1 MEEPELDENGNPIKV
16 DKGTQDYSG
25 YFGGDLYMQ
34 RFDLV
39 PRVDP

>member
-1 MEEPELDENGNPIKV
+1 MKVDKGV

-39 PRVDP
+39 PRVDSQAI

>member
-1 MEEPELDENGNPIKV
+1 MQKVPENVTEHLAKA

-25 YFGGDLYMQ
+25 YFGSDLTMQ

>member
-1 MEEPELDENGNPIKV
+1 MQKVPENVTENLTKA

-25 YFGGDLYMQ
+25 YFRSDLMMQ
-34 RFDLV
+34 KFDLV